1 VLPEGHVGAAYRRRR
16 RSALAA
22 PAEERAVAVGLDEA
36 VRGSDAHE
44 RDGGAH
50 DEDPPGIHVVRV
62 RVRVRARVRARG
74 RARAPV

>member
-1 VLPEGHVGAAYRRRR
+1 M
-16 RSALAA
+16 
-22 PAEERAVAVGLDEA
+22 AVGLDEA

-62 RVRVRARVRARG
+62 RVRVRVRARARARARG
-74 RARAPV
+74 RARARARGRVRVRFRVRRRHAT